1 MCPKQE
7 QLQPAQAT
15 DGTETNRTKSNKHL
29 ILPSIFGIVSPPTLS
44 DVSQPSGITW
54 KGRKGWLKEYVQI
67 AIRRVQENGG
77 QEDGRSSGVNDVS
90 PAGGES
96 RAQSIWSRVISDKIN

>member
-1 MCPKQE
+1 MSGSDIIQWRLQDSVALETLTRGLLKVRPKLE

-15 DGTETNRTKSNKHL
+15 DGTETNRTKSNKHS
-29 ILPSIFGIVSPPTLS
+29 ILPSIFEIVSPLTLS

-67 AIRRVQENGG
+67 AIRRVQENGEKTEEAVG
-77 QEDGRSSGVNDVS
+77 
-90 PAGGES
+90 
-96 RAQSIWSRVISDKIN
+96 